1 MGPAAGK
8 APCNRTGNH
17 RARFSRGL
25 PPNVTRGNGVHRR
38 ARLVHDATPRG
49 PLHQHG
55 VTTVPAAR
63 RAATS
68 CTGRGAY
75 RPSWPEPRT
84 TARRNK
90 EHEGDARARAR
101 RAAEDAEVTEA
112 QSRGSRPVRC
122 VLRTRTRTEKAARRD
137 KAQSETEQEQV
148 DGASGVGRWGG
159 AGAEIR
165 GPAMPARCGGVLG
178 WSRERDLPDGGQAA
192 TPRTRDVQR
201 NLHKEGRRPRYETCA
216 ADVQCITP
224 RDQIPKED
232 AATTRITKTKPPT
245 ISGQQRATSHAQVR
259 RHVHTPGED
268 EARIAAGHT
277 KDGATDGEAHI
288 TREYPHGELQT
299 RRRRHR
305 RTPRGRFTCSIPC
318 CAISR

>member
-1 MGPAAGK
+1 MGPPAGK
-8 APCNRTGNH
+8 SPCNRTGNH

-25 PPNVTRGNGVHRR
+25 PPNVTRCNGVHRR
-38 ARLVHDATPRG
+38 ARLAHSATPRG

-75 RPSWPEPRT
+75 RPSWPEPRK

-148 DGASGVGRWGG
+148 DGASGVGREGGLAPRSEGRRRRRG
-159 AGAEIR
+159 AGASSG
-165 GPAMPARCGGVLG
+165 GPESGTSQMEDRPPRRAHGTCNATSTRKAAARDTKPA
-178 WSRERDLPDGGQAA
+178 
-192 TPRTRDVQR
+192 PRTCNASLR
-201 NLHKEGRRPRYETCA
+201 ETRS
-216 ADVQCITP
+216 Q
-224 RDQIPKED
+224 
-232 AATTRITKTKPPT
+232 
-245 ISGQQRATSHAQVR
+245 
-259 RHVHTPGED
+259 
-268 EARIAAGHT
+268 
-277 KDGATDGEAHI
+277 
-288 TREYPHGELQT
+288 
-299 RRRRHR
+299 R
-305 RTPRGRFTCSIPC
+305 RTPPRRE
-318 CAISR
+318 SRRRSRRRSAVSSRPLHTRR